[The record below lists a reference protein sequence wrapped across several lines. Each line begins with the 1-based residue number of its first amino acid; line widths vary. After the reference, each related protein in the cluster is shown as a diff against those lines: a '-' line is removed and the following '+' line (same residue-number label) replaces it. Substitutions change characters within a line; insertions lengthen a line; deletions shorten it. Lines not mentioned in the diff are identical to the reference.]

1 MDTTRRTD
9 AIDPIETRDS
19 GTLDAN
25 RDPISGE
32 PGSHPV
38 GTGIGAAGGVT
49 TGAVIGG
56 VVGGPAGAAIGA
68 TIGAVVGGQG
78 GHEVAE
84 GVNPTDPN
92 ATRATGG
99 ETVSDRVERAIPG
112 DLDRDGR

>member
-1 MDTTRRTD
+1 MDRTRLTD
-9 AIDPIETRDS
+9 DVDPIDADS
-19 GTLDAN
+19 GTLSAN

-49 TGAVIGG
+49 TGAIIGGIVGGPIGG
-56 VVGGPAGAAIGA
+56 VIGAAIG
-68 TIGAVVGGQG
+68 GAVGGRT

-92 ATRATGG
+92 ATRASG
-99 ETVSDRVERAIPG
+99 ETVSDTIERAIPG
-112 DLDRDGR
+112 DSDRDGR